1 MFPEA
6 LQHRRYQSPDKRNI
20 KLQRRQRAKIR
31 DGIFST
37 CQAAKGRVGV
47 ARLSIVVMLP
57 TNIHESIWA
66 DMSVHPSTS
75 IHPPRARSR
84 RFRCEFSN
92 NADVASSSRFVLVSI
107 KAVSCRF
114 RAGFVQNSEDY
125 KSTSTRLQPPFTALS
140 LSVNASHRSPRR
152 YSSPRSTRTWPGFL
166 WKVMEEID

>member
-114 RAGFVQNSEDY
+114 RAAPVYRIE
-125 KSTSTRLQPPFTALS
+125 P
-140 LSVNASHRSPRR
+140 
-152 YSSPRSTRTWPGFL
+152 
-166 WKVMEEID
+166 

>member
-47 ARLSIVVMLP
+47 ARLSITIYYTTVRC
-57 TNIHESIWA
+57 IA
-66 DMSVHPSTS
+66 RVHSLAL
-75 IHPPRARSR
+75 ICLH
-84 RFRCEFSN
+84 
-92 NADVASSSRFVLVSI
+92 
-107 KAVSCRF
+107 K
-114 RAGFVQNSEDY
+114 NSEDY